1 MSFNSVSAINQNVGL
16 SKLKNDCTSSAYQI
30 LSTDPRLNASNG
42 FTDCLTRIW
51 DSFVRCV
58 KSFLNLFY
66 SPPTSNNTGKLIPRP
81 RNGSP
86 WVLPPLFWVNNN
98 SSEIKAHLAKQM
110 QYGMEQ
116 MAKEPVKSFQYQNAP
131 SNWDMYEGKVG
142 NYQVGVSHAQGR
154 RPSMEDEH
162 LATSFNLTIGGK
174 NYPIQ
179 LFGIFDG
186 HGGGEASKFV
196 RDHLKVE
203 LEKSLKEFNPNGL
216 SEKGIWQALK
226 VTMVYLDSE
235 FHAQNPTV
243 AQRAGTTATVAMVL
257 DGKIWTANVGDSR
270 TVLDNNG
277 SPIQLSEDAKP
288 NATRY
293 RRTIEKLGGKVV
305 FNGKEAPRINGDL
318 AVARAIGDH
327 RLHGVSPRPKITVK
341 PLSEI
346 QQGSHLILACDGI
359 YEVACTQDVV
369 RSVHENRNSSVG
381 TLARNIT
388 YSAYNS
394 GSQDNLSAMVI
405 KIG

>member
-1 MSFNSVSAINQNVGL
+1 MSLNSVDAISQNTCW
-16 SKLKNDCTSSAYQI
+16 SKVLKNEPTSSQI
-30 LSTDPRLNASNG
+30 LSTAPLLNASHA

-51 DSFVRCV
+51 NSFVRCI

-66 SPPTSNNTGKLIPRP
+66 SPSTSNDAGKLIPRA
-81 RNGSP
+81 RDGSHGA
-86 WVLPPLFWVNNN
+86 LPPLYWVNNN
-98 SSEIKAHLAKQM
+98 ASEIKGYLAKQM

-116 MAKEPVKSFQYQNAP
+116 MAKEPVKSFQYHNAP
-131 SNWDMYEGKVG
+131 SNWDMHEEKVG
-142 NYQVGVSHAQGR
+142 NYQVGISHDQGE
-154 RPSMEDEH
+154 RPTMEDEH

-196 RDHLKVE
+196 RDHLKME
-203 LEKSLKEFNPNGL
+203 LEKSLQEFNADGL

-226 VTMVYLDSE
+226 VTMVYLDSA

-243 AQRAGTTATVAMVL
+243 AKRAGTTATVAMVL

-277 SPIQLSEDAKP
+277 TPIQLSEDAKP
-288 NATRY
+288 DATRY

-305 FNGKEAPRINGDL
+305 FDGKKPPRINGDL

-327 RLHGVSPRPKITVK
+327 RLQGVSPRPKITVK

-359 YEVACTQDVV
+359 YDVARTKDVV
-369 RSVHENRNSSVG
+369 SAVHANRTCSVG
-381 TLARNIT
+381 ALARNIT
-388 YSAYNS
+388 YSAYQSRS
-394 GSQDNLSAMVI
+394 GDNLSAMVI
-405 KIG
+405 RIS